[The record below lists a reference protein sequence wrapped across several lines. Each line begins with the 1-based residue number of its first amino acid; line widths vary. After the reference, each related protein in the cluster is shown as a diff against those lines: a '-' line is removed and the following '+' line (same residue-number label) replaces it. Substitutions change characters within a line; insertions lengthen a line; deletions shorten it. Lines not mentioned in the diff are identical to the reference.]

1 MTPRQKE
8 KNSKKKKNQKAKKE
22 RKNTREKTHKKAIDQ
37 HTKAKNT
44 SKNPNG

>member
-22 RKNTREKTHKKAIDQ
+22 RKNTREKTHEKAIGQ

-44 SKNPNG
+44 RKTPNG